1 MNFLKNLKEMISKVV
16 IGKTFYGAC
25 RYICMDKKR
34 AVVLEAEGVRDYD
47 YKLMAKDFELQQSLR
62 PSLTKA
68 VFHGIISFYPGE
80 KIEDKMMAEI
90 AREYLAEMKITDT
103 QFAIVKHI
111 DKNHSHLHILA
122 NLVNNNGETIKD
134 NWIGLKGKKIA
145 QKLTTKYGLK
155 EAISKNLKIINLEA
169 LNEKEA
175 NKYFVYQTIL
185 EALQHCRNLNDLKE
199 KLAKENIETLYKYKG
214 QTNELQGISFKIGD
228 YKYKGSQIDRKFSI
242 NNLQKILAMQKFA
255 RLSYSP
261 ADSFYSKSISQKQQP
276 EINKQLSKDMNILNE
291 LMKPEQRD
299 QLLPSEWRLQ
309 KKRKKKSKRMH
320 L

>member
-1 MNFLKNLKEMISKVV
+1 
-16 IGKTFYGAC
+16 
-25 RYICMDKKR
+25 MDKKR

-47 YKLMAKDFELQQSLR
+47 YKLMAKDFELQQSMR

-134 NWIGLKGKKIA
+134 NWIGLKGKKVA
-145 QKLTTKYGLK
+145 QKLTKKYGLK
-155 EAISKNLKIINLEA
+155 EAISKDLSLVNLEA
-169 LNEKEA
+169 LNEREA
-175 NKYFVYQTIL
+175 NRYIIYQAIL
-185 EALQHCRNLNDLKE
+185 ESLPQCRNLNDLKE
-199 KLAKENIETLYKYKG
+199 KLAKKKIETLYKYKG
-214 QTNELQGISFKIGD
+214 QTNELQGISFKLGE
-228 YKYKGSQIDRKFSI
+228 YKYKGSEIDRKFSI
-242 NNLQKILAMQKFA
+242 NNLRKMLQQQQAE
-255 RLSYSP
+255 RLIKSP
-261 ADSFYSKSISQKQQP
+261 ADSWYSKSISQKLQP
-276 EINKQLSKDMNILNE
+276 EINKQLNKDLNILNE
-291 LMKPEQRD
+291 LIQPEQKD
-299 QLLPSEWRLQ
+299 QSLPAEWQLQ

>member
-1 MNFLKNLKEMISKVV
+1 MISKVV

-34 AVVLEAEGVRDYD
+34 AVVLDAEGVRDYD
-47 YKLMAKDFELQQSLR
+47 YKLMAKDFELQQSMR

-103 QFAIVKHI
+103 QFAIVKHL

-134 NWIGLKGKKIA
+134 NWIGLKGKKVA
-145 QKLTTKYGLK
+145 QKLTKKYGLK
-155 EAISKNLKIINLEA
+155 EAVSKDLSLVNLEA
-169 LNEKEA
+169 LNEKES
-175 NKYFVYQTIL
+175 NRYIIYQAIL
-185 EALQHCRNLNDLKE
+185 EILPQCRNLNDLKE
-199 KLAKENIETLYKYKG
+199 KLVKKKIETLYKYKG
-214 QTNELQGISFKIGD
+214 QTNELQGISFKIGQH
-228 YKYKGSQIDRKFSI
+228 KYKGSEIDRKFSI
-242 NNLQKILAMQKFA
+242 NNLEKILQQQQAE
-255 RLSYSP
+255 RLIKSP
-261 ADSFYSKSISQKQQP
+261 ADSFYSKSISQNKDLK
-276 EINKQLSKDMNILNE
+276 INKPLNKDLNTLNE
-291 LMKPEQRD
+291 LIKPEQQD
-299 QLLPSEWRLQ
+299 QSLPAEWRLQ
-309 KKRKKKSKRMH
+309 QKRKKKSKRMH

>member
-1 MNFLKNLKEMISKVV
+1 MISKVI

-25 RYICMDKKR
+25 RYVCMDQKR
-34 AVVLEAEGVRDYD
+34 AVVLEAEGIRDYD
-47 YKLMAKDFELQQSLR
+47 YKLMAKDFEMQQAMR

-90 AREYLAEMKITDT
+90 AKKYLQEMKIINT

-111 DKNHSHLHILA
+111 DKNHSHLHIIA

-145 QKLTTKYGLK
+145 QKLTIEYGLK
-155 EAISKNLKIINLEA
+155 EAISKNIELTNLEA
-169 LNEKEA
+169 LNEREA
-175 NKYFVYQTIL
+175 NKYFIYQSIL
-185 EALQHCRNLNDLKE
+185 EKLPFSKSINDLKE

-214 QTNELQGISFKIGD
+214 QTNELQGISFKMGV
-228 YKYKGSQIDRKFSI
+228 YKYKGSEIDRKFSI
-242 NNLQKILAMQKFA
+242 KNLEKIIQQQRIKNTLNPTIELTKYKQTLKQDHHDIEKTKG
-255 RLSYSP
+255 L
-261 ADSFYSKSISQKQQP
+261 DKSVID
-276 EINKQLSKDMNILNE
+276 LL
-291 LMKPEQRD
+291 LKPEKEHQQMQD
-299 QLLPSEWRLQ
+299 PLLI
-309 KKRKKKSKRMH
+309 KKHPKKKSRGLH

>member
-1 MNFLKNLKEMISKVV
+1 MISKVV

-25 RYICMDKKR
+25 RYVCMDKKR
-34 AVVLEAEGVRDYD
+34 AVVLEVEGVRDYD

-80 KIEDKMMAEI
+80 KVEDKMMAEI
-90 AREYLAEMKITDT
+90 AREYLAEMKIIDT

-134 NWIGLKGKKIA
+134 NWIGLKGKKVA
-145 QKLTTKYGLK
+145 QKLTQKYGLK
-155 EAISKNLKIINLEA
+155 EAISKDLSLVNLNA

-175 NKYFVYQTIL
+175 NRYIIYQAIL
-185 EALQHCRNLNDLKE
+185 EILPQCRNLNDLKE
-199 KLAKENIETLYKYKG
+199 KLVKKKIETLYKYKG
-214 QTNELQGISFKIGD
+214 QTNELQGISFKIGN
-228 YKYKGSQIDRKFSI
+228 YKYKGSEIDRKFSI
-242 NNLQKILAMQKFA
+242 NNLQKIIQQRQVEKLFK
-255 RLSYSP
+255 SP
-261 ADSFYSKSISQKQQP
+261 ADSLYSKSISEKLQP
-276 EINKQLSKDMNILNE
+276 EINKQLNKDVNILNE
-291 LMKPEQRD
+291 LIKPEQRD
-299 QLLPSEWRLQ
+299 QLLPSELSLQ
-309 KKRKKKSKRMH
+309 KKKKKKSKRMH

>member
-1 MNFLKNLKEMISKVV
+1 MISKVV
-16 IGKTFYGAC
+16 VGKTFYGAC
-25 RYICMDKKR
+25 RYVCMDTKR
-34 AVVLEAEGVRDYD
+34 AVILATEGVRDYD
-47 YKLMAKDFELQQSLR
+47 YKLMAKDFELQKALR

-145 QKLTTKYGLK
+145 QKLTKKYGLK
-155 EAISKNLKIINLEA
+155 EAISKNLKLTNLEA
-169 LNEKEA
+169 LNEREV
-175 NKYFVYQTIL
+175 NRYIIYQAIL
-185 EALQHCRNLNDLKE
+185 EQLPLSRSIDELKE
-199 KLAKENIETLYKYKG
+199 KLAKENIETFYKYKG
-214 QTNELQGISFKIGD
+214 HTNELQGISFKIGD
-228 YKYKGSQIDRKFSI
+228 YKYKGSEIDRKFSI
-242 NNLQKILAMQKFA
+242 NNLLKILQQQQAE
-255 RLSYSP
+255 RLFKSP

-276 EINKQLSKDMNILNE
+276 EINKQLNKDMNILNE

-299 QLLPSEWRLQ
+299 QLLPPEWRLQ
-309 KKRKKKSKRMH
+309 KKRKKKSKGMRI
-320 L
+320 